1 MSSIP
6 IDLDK
11 SKMRLLL
18 RDLSLEKLN
27 KEGAQELKPLLLKE
41 SQITTDLYHRKTL
54 FRLIDILD
62 KYIKGEINLMPEL
75 NVSVAN
81 V

>member
-1 MSSIP
+1 
-6 IDLDK
+6 
-11 SKMRLLL
+11 MRLLL